1 MQKVV
6 VGFLLILLSGCLIE
20 EKHYHGC
27 DGKTE
32 IKEPDTV
39 EEKDSKEFFD
49 LFEEVTATSDK

>member
-6 VGFLLILLSGCLIE
+6 VGILLILLSGCLIE

-39 EEKDSKEFFD
+39 EEKDSKEFFED
-49 LFEEVTATSDK
+49 SFL